1 MALKIF
7 SNYNR
12 TMIKQRTIKKT
23 VKARGIGIH
32 SGSVVNMT
40 LIPAEV
46 DHGVVFRRMDVGGK
60 LVRAH
65 NAFVN
70 EVVLSTGLENKG
82 VKVST
87 VEHLMSAF
95 SALGIDNILVEL
107 DSFEVPIM
115 DGSSAPFIF
124 LVQSAGIEEQNAHK
138 RFFVINETI
147 RVENGDSW
155 AQVSK
160 FEGFKVSL
168 EIDFDHKKVKESGQ
182 QLTIDFAKQSYLK
195 EISRA
200 RTFGYMKDVEMMQG
214 QNLALGASMDNAI
227 ALSDDD
233 VLNEDGMRYQNEFVK
248 HKILDI
254 VGDLYLLGSNLIG
267 HYEGYK
273 TGHLLND
280 QLLSAILERPD
291 TWSIET
297 FEEDD
302 SPIKFYSEDWQN
314 SL

>member
-1 MALKIF
+1 MV
-7 SNYNR
+7 
-12 TMIKQRTIKKT
+12 KQRTIKKAG
-23 VKARGIGIH
+23 KARGIGIH
-32 SGSVVNMT
+32 SGNMINMT

-46 DHGVVFRRMDVGGK
+46 NHGVVFRRMDVGGK

-70 EVVLSTGLENKG
+70 EVVLSTSIEDEG
-82 VKVST
+82 VKIST

-95 SALGIDNILVEL
+95 SALGIDNVLVEL

-124 LVQSAGIEEQNAHK
+124 LIQSAGIEEQSEAK
-138 RFFVINETI
+138 KFFVIKDTV
-147 RVENGDSW
+147 RVENNGSW
-155 AQVSK
+155 AQVSPY
-160 FEGFKVSL
+160 EGFKVTL
-168 EIDFDHKKVKESGQ
+168 EIDFNHKKVQESGQ
-182 QLTIDFAKQSYLK
+182 KLSIDFAQKSYLK

-200 RTFGYMKDVEMMQG
+200 RTFGYVKDMEIMQER
-214 QNLALGASMDNAI
+214 NLALGASMDNAI

-233 VLNEDGMRYQNEFVK
+233 VLNEDGMRYENEFVK

-254 VGDLYLLGSNLIG
+254 VGDLYLLGGSLIG

-280 QLLSAILERPD
+280 QLLSTILDKPE

-297 FEEDD
+297 FEAEN
-302 SPIKFYSEDWQN
+302 SPLQFYSEDWQN

>member
-1 MALKIF
+1 
-7 SNYNR
+7 
-12 TMIKQRTIKKT
+12 MIKQRTIKKS

-32 SGSVVNMT
+32 SGAMINMT
-40 LIPAEV
+40 LIPA
-46 DHGVVFRRMDVGGK
+46 DIDYGVVFKRMDVGGK

-70 EVVLSTGLENKG
+70 EVVLSTSIENDG

-87 VEHLMSAF
+87 IEHLMSAF

-124 LVQSAGIEEQNAHK
+124 LVQSAGIKEQDVHK
-138 RFFVINETI
+138 KFFVIKDKV
-147 RVENGDSW
+147 RVENNDSW
-155 AQVSK
+155 AQIAPH
-160 FEGFKVSL
+160 EGFRVTL
-168 EIDFDHKKVKESGQ
+168 EIDFNHKKVKESGQ
-182 QLTIDFAKQSYLK
+182 SLSIDFAQKSYLK

-200 RTFGYMKDVEMMQG
+200 RTFGYIRDVEYMREK
-214 QNLALGASMDNAI
+214 NLALGASMDNAI

-233 VLNEDGMRYQNEFVK
+233 VLNEDGMRYDNEFVK
-248 HKILDI
+248 HKILDV
-254 VGDLYLLGSNLIG
+254 VGDLYLLGANLIG
-267 HYEGYK
+267 SYEGYK

-280 QLLSAILERPD
+280 QLLSSILSQPD
-291 TWSIET
+291 TWEIKT
-297 FEEDD
+297 FERDN
-302 SPIKFYSEDWQN
+302 SPIQFYSEDWQN

>member
-1 MALKIF
+1 
-7 SNYNR
+7 
-12 TMIKQRTIKKT
+12 MIKQRTIKKT
-23 VKARGIGIH
+23 VKARGVGIH
-32 SGSVVNMT
+32 SGSMVNMT
-40 LIPAEV
+40 LIPAEI
-46 DHGVVFRRMDVGGK
+46 DHGVVFRRMDAGGK

-95 SALGIDNILVEL
+95 SALGIDNVLVEL

-124 LVQSAGIEEQNAHK
+124 LVQSAGIEEQDAHK
-138 RFFVINETI
+138 KFFVINETI

-182 QLTIDFAKQSYLK
+182 QLTIDFSKQSYLK

-200 RTFGYMKDVEMMQG
+200 RTFGYMKDVEMMQR

-267 HYEGYK
+267 HYEGFK

-280 QLLSAILERPD
+280 QLLSAILERSD

-297 FEEDD
+297 FEEEN
-302 SPIKFYSEDWQN
+302 SPIRFYSEDWQN

>member
-1 MALKIF
+1 
-7 SNYNR
+7 
-12 TMIKQRTIKKT
+12 MIKQRTIKKT
-23 VKARGIGIH
+23 VRARGIGIH
-32 SGSVVNMT
+32 SGNIVNMT
-40 LIPAEV
+40 LIPAEI
-46 DHGVVFRRMDVGGK
+46 DHGVVFRRMDAGGK

-70 EVVLSTGLENKG
+70 EVVLSTGLENQG

-95 SALGIDNILVEL
+95 SALGIDNVVVEL

-124 LVQSAGIEEQNAHK
+124 LVQSAGILEQNTHK
-138 RFFVINETI
+138 RFFVIHETI
-147 RVENGDSW
+147 RVENKDMW
-155 AQVSK
+155 AQVSPY
-160 FEGFKVSL
+160 EGFKVTL
-168 EIDFDHKKVKESGQ
+168 EIDFNHKKVQESGQ
-182 QLTIDFAKQSYLK
+182 RLSIDFAQQSYLK

-200 RTFGYMKDVEMMQG
+200 RTFGYMKDVEMMQR

-280 QLLSAILERPD
+280 QLLSEILARPD

-297 FEEDD
+297 FESED
-302 SPIKFYSEDWQN
+302 SPIQFYSEDWQN

>member
-1 MALKIF
+1 
-7 SNYNR
+7 
-12 TMIKQRTIKKT
+12 MIKQRTIKKA

-32 SGSVVNMT
+32 SGAMINMT
-40 LIPAEV
+40 LIPAEI
-46 DHGVVFRRMDVGGK
+46 DHGVVFKRMDVGGK

-70 EVVLSTGLENKG
+70 KVVLSTSIENQG
-82 VKVST
+82 VKIST

-95 SALGIDNILVEL
+95 SALGIDNVLIEL

-124 LVQSAGIEEQNAHK
+124 LVQSAGIEEQDAYK
-138 RFFVINETI
+138 KFFVIKDTI
-147 RVENGDSW
+147 RVENNDSW
-155 AQVSK
+155 AQVTPYK
-160 FEGFKVSL
+160 GFKVTL
-168 EIDFDHKKVKESGQ
+168 EINFNHKKVKESGQ
-182 QLTIDFAKQSYLK
+182 NLSIDFAQKSYLK

-200 RTFGYMKDVEMMQG
+200 RTFGYIRDVKSMQE

-233 VLNEDGMRYQNEFVK
+233 VLNEDGMRYENEFIK

-254 VGDLYLLGSNLIG
+254 VGDLHLLGSNLIG

-280 QLLSAILERPD
+280 QLLSSILEQSD
-291 TWSIET
+291 AWSIET
-297 FEEDD
+297 FESEN
-302 SPIKFYSEDWQN
+302 SPIQFYSEDWQD